1 MEGRRPRTISSRASG
16 RTGQLE
22 GENTEEQQTQHQT
35 KRQTQN
41 RCEGGGERPGQAQK
55 TDIEI
60 SRVRRGGGRTLH
72 YGAGS
77 GVVGPRE
84 ADSEGEAKDHKRQAQ
99 HGVEGGAPH
108 RAEAFVA
115 IQYEDAGKKANLH
128 LQTSQPQTKG
138 HADRPDAQTVC
149 QSNHISK
156 WRQPRKSPRG
166 VGRKKIWC
174 PLLLY
179 LVLLVVLVFFGV
191 LLRLP
196 APLAPLPLA
205 FGGADQ

>member
-16 RTGQLE
+16 RTGRLE

-84 ADSEGEAKDHKRQAQ
+84 ADSEGEAKNHKRQAQ
-99 HGVEGGAPH
+99 HGVEGGAPGPKPLVPYNT
-108 RAEAFVA
+108 RGSLAEWA
-115 IQYEDAGKKANLH
+115 EEGDARCTAAQGVVPWGHVKPTQRGKPKTTNARHSMVRGRSL
-128 LQTSQPQTKG
+128 
-138 HADRPDAQTVC
+138 
-149 QSNHISK
+149 SK
-156 WRQPRKSPRG
+156 PSI
-166 VGRKKIWC
+166 V
-174 PLLLY
+174 
-179 LVLLVVLVFFGV
+179 
-191 LLRLP
+191 RL
-196 APLAPLPLA
+196 
-205 FGGADQ
+205 D

>member
-1 MEGRRPRTISSRASG
+1 MQQRLLSWLVLEVALADFCPTLRVSG
-16 RTGQLE
+16 RDVTDVLFQMRPISHALMMMAMIL
-22 GENTEEQQTQHQT
+22 TKPTQ
-35 KRQTQN
+35 
-41 RCEGGGERPGQAQK
+41 
-55 TDIEI
+55 
-60 SRVRRGGGRTLH
+60 RGK
-72 YGAGS
+72 
-77 GVVGPRE
+77 P
-84 ADSEGEAKDHKRQAQ
+84 DHKRQVQ